1 MIQFLAGPLATIG
14 GKLIDHLFETD
25 QEKAAAR
32 AQLIKL
38 EQDGQ
43 LEDLKTRLS
52 VMLAEA
58 QSRDPWTSRARPA
71 FLYVIYLVILL
82 CIFGGIIGI
91 WWPDQVTQAAHNI
104 TALLGAIPGELWTLF
119 GAGYLGYTGARSYDK
134 SKRLTTKT

>member
-1 MIQFLAGPLATIG
+1 MMNLLAGPLATIG
-14 GKLIDHLFETD
+14 GKLIDNLFETD
-25 QEKAAAR
+25 QEKSAAR
-32 AQLIKL
+32 AQLLKL
-38 EQDGQ
+38 EQDGK
-43 LEDLKTRLS
+43 LDDLKTGLS
-52 VMLAEA
+52 VMLAEE